1 MSHVSQ
7 ETGKSRVNLFPL
19 SNSLFSLFYSF
30 LLDTDENLATRQ
42 KWSIV
47 VKILLAVILLLSG
60 VTITVFV
67 IFEVP
72 CPVSLLIYWVLG
84 VDL

>member
-7 ETGKSRVNLFPL
+7 KTVKSRVNLFPL

-30 LLDTDENLATRQ
+30 LLDTDENLEMRQ

>member
-7 ETGKSRVNLFPL
+7 ETVKSRFNLFPL

-30 LLDTDENLATRQ
+30 LLDTDENLETRQ

-72 CPVSLLIYWVLG
+72 CPVSLLIYWVLE